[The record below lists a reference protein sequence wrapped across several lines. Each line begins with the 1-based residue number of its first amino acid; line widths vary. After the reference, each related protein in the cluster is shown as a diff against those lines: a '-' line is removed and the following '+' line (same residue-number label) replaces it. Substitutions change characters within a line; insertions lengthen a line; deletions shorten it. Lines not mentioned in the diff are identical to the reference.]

1 MARLR
6 SLSSLSASSSL
17 ASRSSTFVLCGLA
30 LPGALLISSCSIDHE
45 GRGSAAAPQE
55 EDVAQSG
62 TLAMALTARG
72 ASGSL
77 YRLRDA
83 TFQVNDPNF
92 FFFQTFFAENDPLA
106 TRLEATLPTGDFQ
119 ITLFGGFALER
130 VEPDGSIVRVSST
143 LLSPSSQN
151 FRIDANEETNVEYRF
166 ETSGEIVAF
175 GGDGRLVVNIDVTE
189 REGESRRTVIE
200 TSQTALSRVTLRE
213 TLDAALLNGGMG
225 GRDAEEV
232 YHALIDSYNESP
244 GRDSSLRHCDD
255 ELTDGQPSL
264 NGFPLACPR
273 FEGEQFDNLDAW
285 FALAFVNRLDLAP
298 TDGSNCGQQRMIF
311 ANPINGRMFIIIEAE
326 IPNPTP
332 ECGVDACRPIAELWE
347 SLATVPSAD
356 DRGSLLRDA
365 FLASGTGPIGPF
377 INAQHLGPDGGQIR
391 TNNFNDFQWTL
402 REFRVQAAPLVLP
415 VQVSVAEAPNG
426 ELWNDT
432 SALPQAASCRESF
445 LASIPNLLSDNLATM
460 GFPVGEACQDA
471 ESPNDFFRQDYP
483 THLGFG
489 SGAFSDEIETLIDG
503 SGLSAFDVAGRARFA
518 GSCIGCHI
526 ESSGASL
533 GRGVFAPP
541 QFDFVH
547 VSEFATESC
556 PEGGTCFGISEALRT
571 VFLPHRIDVQRNF
584 LATSGSCGEPA
595 PDPGGFDGG
604 VAPLAESRAATS
616 RTLGGQPV
624 VDHAH

>member
-6 SLSSLSASSSL
+6 SLSSSFASSSL
-17 ASRSSTFVLCGLA
+17 ASRSSEFVLCGLA
-30 LPGALLISSCSIDHE
+30 LPGALLVSACSGDGK
-45 GRGSAAAPQE
+45 GRGSTESTQAE
-55 EDVAQSG
+55 ELAESG

-72 ASGSL
+72 SSGSL

-92 FFFQTFFAENDPLA
+92 FFFQTFFTENDPLA

-130 VEPDGSIVRVSST
+130 VEPDGSAVRVSTT

-151 FRIDANEETNVEYRF
+151 FRIAANEETNVEYRF
-166 ETSGEIVAF
+166 ETNGEVVSF
-175 GGDGRLVVNIDVTE
+175 GGDGRLVVDIAVTE

-200 TSQTALSRVTLRE
+200 TSQTALSSVTLRE
-213 TLDAALLNGGMG
+213 TLDAALLNGGVL

-244 GRDSSLRHCDD
+244 GFDPSLRHCDD
-255 ELTDGQPSL
+255 QLTNGQPSL

-273 FEGEQFDNLDAW
+273 FEGQQFDNLDAW

-311 ANPINGRMFIIIEAE
+311 ANPFNGRMFIIIEAE
-326 IPNPTP
+326 IPNPAP
-332 ECGVDACRPIAELWE
+332 ECGVSSCRPVAELWE
-347 SLATVPSAD
+347 SLATVRDAGE
-356 DRGSLLRDA
+356 RGALLRDA
-365 FLASGTGPIGPF
+365 FLSSGAGPIGPF
-377 INAQHLGPDGGQIR
+377 IDARHLGPDGGQIR

-402 REFRVQAAPLVLP
+402 REFRMQAAPAVLP
-415 VQVSVAEAPNG
+415 VQVSVAESPNG

-432 SALPQAASCRESF
+432 STLPQAAACRESF
-445 LASIPNLLSDNLATM
+445 LASIPNLLSDNMATM
-460 GFPVGEACQDA
+460 GFPVAEVCQDA

-483 THLGFG
+483 SHLGFG
-489 SGAFSDEIETLIDG
+489 TGAFTAEIEARIEG
-503 SGLSAFDVAGRARFA
+503 SGLSAFDIASRARFA

-526 ESSGASL
+526 ESSSSSL
-533 GRGVFAPP
+533 GRGIFAPP
-541 QFDFVH
+541 QFDFVQ
-547 VSEFATESC
+547 VSEFATEPC
-556 PEGGTCFGISEALRT
+556 PEGGTCFGISETLRS

-584 LATSGSCGEPA
+584 LATSGSCEPA
-595 PDPGGFDGG
+595 PDPGSFDGG
-604 VAPLAESRAATS
+604 VAPLGASAAATP